1 VSEAKPPTWFIATTL
16 FMLLISGAWTIASA
30 FPSAFRSY
38 SLTAITVGNLGF
50 LLALLSSAL
59 GYVRGEAKPVWKRI
73 MIYSFAF
80 GIIFLM
86 ASIIMFSVSVVTRP
100 ASPVTFD

>member
-1 VSEAKPPTWFIATTL
+1 MSEAKPPTWFIATTL

-30 FPSAFRSY
+30 TSVLRVYA
-38 SLTAITVGNLGF
+38 LTAVTVGNLGF

-59 GYVRGEAKPVWKRI
+59 GYASGEARPSWKRL

-80 GIIFLM
+80 GIVSLM
-86 ASIIMFSVSVVTRP
+86 ASIVIFSVDVLTRP
-100 ASPVTFD
+100 AFAATLD

>member
-30 FPSAFRSY
+30 TSALRAY

-59 GYVRGEAKPVWKRI
+59 GYATGEARPVWKRI

-80 GIIFLM
+80 GVVFLM
-86 ASIIMFSVSVVTRP
+86 ASIVIFSVALLSRP
-100 ASPVTFD
+100 AFATILD